1 MKAVKQI
8 LIVVGAVFLGLFLIG
23 FIMGLVDQGTTPTL
37 TQTAKD
43 NTFKNAYV
51 SGCTEGG
58 DVSESVCSCSYD
70 RLLALHPDLTTNKE
84 RMNRILT
91 DGYNREET
99 NAIVSCT

>member
-1 MKAVKQI
+1 MKVVKQI

-23 FIMGLVDQGTTPTL
+23 FVMGLANPEPTPTF
-37 TQTAKD
+37 TPKAYD
-43 NTFKNAYV
+43 NTFKNSYI